1 MNSIIDRKIT
11 KIENI
16 SNKLHLLHPKKL
28 LKRGYVIATDKNN
41 KLICKLEDVK
51 VNENIKLQ
59 LINGSITTKILKK
72 ESRDA

>member
-1 MNSIIDRKIT
+1 MT
-11 KIENI
+11 KNLLDDVDENI
-16 SNKLHLLHPKKL
+16 SNKLHLHHPKKL